1 MTDIALITPHLWFD
15 TEAREAAAFYCSVFP
30 ESRVLGV
37 TTLPDTPSG
46 AVEVVEFEL
55 AGQSFQAISA
65 GPMFKFNEAISFIVR
80 CETQAE
86 IDRYW
91 DKLSAVPEAEA
102 CGWCKDRY
110 GLSWQIVPRAMDAMM
125 RCGDAEKV
133 SRVVRAFL
141 GMKKFDLAALE
152 AAFDGR

>member
-30 ESRVLGV
+30 DSRVLRV
-37 TTLPDTPSG
+37 ATLPDTPSG
-46 AVEVVEFEL
+46 AVDVVEFEL
-55 AGQSFQAISA
+55 AGQYFQAISA
-65 GPMFKFNEAISFIVR
+65 GPMFTFNEAISFIVR

-125 RCGDAEKV
+125 RCGDADKV
-133 SRVVRAFL
+133 SRVVQAFL
-141 GMKKFDLAALE
+141 GMKKFDLAALQ